1 MSRTAAGRHC
11 ILEDG
16 VSKAQECTFLD
27 VLPHLLYTT
36 QMRKL
41 HTMARCPVLM
51 QCLKAVLSL
60 DGTLSNK
67 ETERRTQFLLFC
79 GLGMSTCIVGISLS
93 WDMHVSHPA
102 YMAGT
107 LLAIGGL
114 AIGVLEVLCKVPLT
128 TPIVV
133 GPLFSL
139 TTGILLWDLDAR
151 TVSYTQWPLLV
162 LVIDMLLVMRVP
174 TMYSLGLVGVIVM
187 WLWLMAVEQSFRFG
201 LFDLPGLP
209 KQGGEHGRLDY
220 VQREFGCEKL
230 PCPMPFLSPAVFAA
244 VAVFVLD
251 FIVTR
256 GFAREVLTE
265 QASME
270 RTINAVQDIAS
281 LLARYDVE
289 KVAELLEEHEHE
301 LPVGMTVALR
311 ALEKN
316 LRSYKAYL
324 PKTCLLGDEAAGGE
338 DEISEYESETQPLS
352 SCSTVSSPIH
362 ESVVRHIA
370 LGLTSVKAT
379 LLTVN
384 IKDTLRLV
392 EQDSAHFSSFF
403 TTLLLKTLKATESH
417 RGMVDVFVGD
427 RVHCSF
433 NTSRQCANHATSALH
448 TATMLLQDSKP
459 SQVNIGVASGK
470 VLRGD
475 MGCAV
480 MRRFSMVGTLVRD
493 VHGMERAGR
502 ILGCDVLCNR
512 MCFSDAECEHE
523 MRLIPCKV
531 EVSATSDTPEVVAE
545 LLLDNEQS
553 DHATEEWM
561 YQIGKNSEWENY
573 NITVRKY
580 LKGDVSAAAVEEA
593 AQGCPCERSPLNVHP
608 STVKGG
614 LLSVALARPLRDKT
628 TKDDT
633 GSMGDMCADNV
644 SESSL

>member
-1 MSRTAAGRHC
+1 MG
-11 ILEDG
+11 
-16 VSKAQECTFLD
+16 
-27 VLPHLLYTT
+27 
-36 QMRKL
+36 
-41 HTMARCPVLM
+41 M
-51 QCLKAVLSL
+51 QCLNGVLSL
-60 DGTLSNK
+60 DGTLSRKKK
-67 ETERRTQFLLFC
+67 ELRTQFFIFSC
-79 GLGMSTCIVGISLS
+79 AGLSATIVSPVATFGKQFGAPINIASALVLMLGFS
-93 WDMHVSHPA
+93 I
-102 YMAGT
+102 
-107 LLAIGGL
+107 AIC
-114 AIGVLEVLCKVPLT
+114 AVLCRVPLT
-128 TPIVV
+128 TRVVV
-133 GPLFSL
+133 GTLYVITS
-139 TTGILLWDLDAR
+139 GILMWDLSVR
-151 TVSYTQWPLLV
+151 TLSKESWPLLV
-162 LVIDMLLVMRVP
+162 IIIDVLLVMQVP
-174 TMYSLGLVGVIVM
+174 KVYSQGLVGFIIM
-187 WLWLMAVEQSFRFG
+187 WLLLLGVEESFRFG
-201 LFDLPGLP
+201 PFELPGMP
-209 KQGGEHGRLDY
+209 EQEGEFGRLYSLKEKFD
-220 VQREFGCEKL
+220 CETP
-230 PCPMPFLSPAVFAA
+230 PCPVEFPSPPLLTAV
-244 VAVFVLD
+244 VVFVID

-256 GFAREVLTE
+256 GFAHEVLKE

-270 RTINAVQDIAS
+270 RTINAVQEIAS
-281 LLARYDVE
+281 LLAGYDVE

-324 PKTCLLGDEAAGGE
+324 PLTCLLVSEDSEVECTEYVSLDDDCAEQTASCESSSTNGSLPAAN
-338 DEISEYESETQPLS
+338 T
-352 SCSTVSSPIH
+352 
-362 ESVVRHIA
+362 RHVA

-403 TTLLLKTLKATESH
+403 TTLLLKTLQATESY

-448 TATMLLQDSKP
+448 TARMLLRGLKL
-459 SQVNIGVASGK
+459 SQVNIGVATGK

-475 MGCAV
+475 MGCEV

-512 MCFSDAECEHE
+512 VCFSDAECEHE

-545 LLLDNEQS
+545 LLPGNEEAE
-553 DHATEEWM
+553 HETEEWM

-573 NITVRKY
+573 NTTVRKY

-593 AQGCPCERSPLNVHP
+593 GQGCPCERSPLNVHP

-614 LLSVALARPLRDKT
+614 LLSVALACTTAVGRDDGVEGFGVGK
-628 TKDDT
+628 
-633 GSMGDMCADNV
+633 GI
-644 SESSL
+644 

>member
-1 MSRTAAGRHC
+1 MG
-11 ILEDG
+11 
-16 VSKAQECTFLD
+16 
-27 VLPHLLYTT
+27 
-36 QMRKL
+36 
-41 HTMARCPVLM
+41 M
-51 QCLKAVLSL
+51 QCLNGVLSL
-60 DGTLSNK
+60 DGTLSRK
-67 ETERRTQFLLFC
+67 RRAMRTQYFSASCAACLGNIFFLVFTLEQQLRKPMSF
-79 GLGMSTCIVGISLS
+79 GGSLMLMLGFSI
-93 WDMHVSHPA
+93 
-102 YMAGT
+102 
-107 LLAIGGL
+107 AIC
-114 AIGVLEVLCKVPLT
+114 AVLCRVPLT
-128 TPIVV
+128 TRVVV
-133 GPLFSL
+133 GTLYMMTF
-139 TTGILLWDLDAR
+139 GILMWDLSGRAL
-151 TVSYTQWPLLV
+151 SSEQWPLLV
-162 LVIDMLLVMRVP
+162 LVIDMLLVMQVP
-174 TMYSLGLVGVIVM
+174 TRYSLGLVGFIIM
-187 WLWLMAVEQSFRFG
+187 WLLLLGVEESFRFG
-201 LFDLPGLP
+201 LFELPGMP
-209 KQGGEHGRLDY
+209 EKEGEFGRLY
-220 VQREFGCEKL
+220 YLKEKFDCDTP
-230 PCPMPFLSPAVFAA
+230 PCPVPFPSSRLFTAISVFSI
-244 VAVFVLD
+244 D

-256 GFAREVLTE
+256 GFARQVLKE

-270 RTINAVQDIAS
+270 RTINAVQEIAS

-301 LPVGMTVALR
+301 LPEGMTVALR

-324 PKTCLLGDEAAGGE
+324 PQTCLLVDEDSEVECAEYASTERTEQDCAEQTASSESGSTNGSLPAA
-338 DEISEYESETQPLS
+338 SA
-352 SCSTVSSPIH
+352 
-362 ESVVRHIA
+362 RHVA
-370 LGLTSVKAT
+370 LVLTSVKAT

-403 TTLLLKTLKATESH
+403 TTLLLKTLQATESY

-448 TATMLLQDSKP
+448 TATMLLRGLKL
-459 SQVNIGVASGK
+459 SQVNIGVATGK

-475 MGCAV
+475 MGCEV

-512 MCFSDAECEHE
+512 VCFSDAECEHE

-545 LLLDNEQS
+545 LLPGNEEAEL
-553 DHATEEWM
+553 ATEEWM

-573 NITVRKY
+573 NTTVRKY

-593 AQGCPCERSPLNVHP
+593 GQGCPCERSPLNVHP

-614 LLSVALARPLRDKT
+614 LLSVALAQRLEGARDMRLEKLT
-628 TKDDT
+628 EL
-633 GSMGDMCADNV
+633 DNG
-644 SESSL
+644 L

>member
-1 MSRTAAGRHC
+1 
-11 ILEDG
+11 
-16 VSKAQECTFLD
+16 
-27 VLPHLLYTT
+27 
-36 QMRKL
+36 MRD
-41 HTMARCPVLM
+41 M
-51 QCLKAVLSL
+51 QCLDGVLSL
-60 DGTLSNK
+60 DGTLNK
-67 ETERRTQFLLFC
+67 KEKERRTHFFTFC
-79 GLGMSTCIVGISLS
+79 SVALGATVTGLSLTF
-93 WDMHVSHPA
+93 DMNAQQPV
-102 YMAGT
+102 YMAAST
-107 LLAIGGL
+107 SSILAFAISVGL
-114 AIGVLEVLCKVPLT
+114 VLCRVPLT

-133 GPLFSL
+133 GTMYSV
-139 TTGILLWDLDAR
+139 TASILMWDLNAR
-151 TVSYTQWPLLV
+151 TLSSEQWPMLV
-162 LVIDMLLVMRVP
+162 LVIDMLLVMQVP
-174 TMYSLGLVGVIVM
+174 TGYSLGLVCFISM
-187 WLWLMAVEQSFRFG
+187 WLVLMCAEASFRFG

-209 KQGGEHGRLDY
+209 KQEGEYGRVDY
-220 VQREFGCEKL
+220 ANRQFACEKL
-230 PCPMPFLSPAVFAA
+230 PCPMSFLSPALFVPLS
-244 VAVFVLD
+244 VFVLD

-256 GFAREVLTE
+256 GFARDVLKE
-265 QASME
+265 QAAME
-270 RTINAVQDIAS
+270 RTINAVQEIAS
-281 LLARYDVE
+281 LLAGYDVE

-301 LPVGMTVALR
+301 LPQGMTVALR

-324 PKTCLLGDEAAGGE
+324 PLTCLLNDEE
-338 DEISEYESETQPLS
+338 PVFVDDDNEMNCTEVSDCDESTVRTLS
-352 SCSTVSSPIH
+352 SCTSGSLPTI
-362 ESVVRHIA
+362 VRHVA
-370 LGLTSVKAT
+370 LGITSVKAT

-403 TTLLLKTLKATESH
+403 TTLLLKTLKATESY

-448 TATMLLQDSKP
+448 TATMLLQDSKL
-459 SQVNIGVASGK
+459 SQVNIGVATGK

-475 MGCAV
+475 MGCEV

-545 LLLDNEQS
+545 LLSGNEEAK
-553 DHATEEWM
+553 HKTEEWM
-561 YQIGKNSEWENY
+561 YQIGKNSKWENY
-573 NITVRKY
+573 NTTVREY

-593 AQGCPCERSPLNVHP
+593 EQGCPCERRPLNVHP

-614 LLSVALARPLRDKT
+614 FLSVALAQPLR
-628 TKDDT
+628 
-633 GSMGDMCADNV
+633 
-644 SESSL
+644 

>member
-1 MSRTAAGRHC
+1 MLMALR
-11 ILEDG
+11 E
-16 VSKAQECTFLD
+16 KA
-27 VLPHLLYTT
+27 
-36 QMRKL
+36 MR
-41 HTMARCPVLM
+41 
-51 QCLKAVLSL
+51 CLTPVLSL
-60 DGTLSNK
+60 DGTLGK
-67 ETERRTQFLLFC
+67 KATELRTQYFAFTSVGLCAGIATFMTTMGREGNQPIAQIASLTIILGLFI
-79 GLGMSTCIVGISLS
+79 GLC
-93 WDMHVSHPA
+93 A
-102 YMAGT
+102 
-107 LLAIGGL
+107 
-114 AIGVLEVLCKVPLT
+114 VLCRVPLT
-128 TPIVV
+128 TGFVV
-133 GPLFSL
+133 STLYMMASGVLMGDLNSR
-139 TTGILLWDLDAR
+139 TLLLA
-151 TVSYTQWPLLV
+151 QWPLLV
-162 LVIDMLLVMRVP
+162 LIIDMLLVMQVP
-174 TMYSLGLVGVIVM
+174 TRYTLGLVCFIV
-187 WLWLMAVEQSFRFG
+187 LWLSLLGLEETFRFG
-201 LFDLPGLP
+201 LFELPGLAP
-209 KQGGEHGRLDY
+209 QEGKYGRLY
-220 VQREFGCEKL
+220 LSRERTDCSAL
-230 PCPMPFLSPAVFAA
+230 PCPVPFPSPTMLGAA
-244 VAVFVLD
+244 SVFVID

-256 GFAREVLTE
+256 GFARQVLKE

-270 RTINAVQDIAS
+270 QTIDAVQEIAS
-281 LLARYDVE
+281 LLAGYDVE

-301 LPVGMTVALR
+301 LPQGMTVALR

-324 PKTCLLGDEAAGGE
+324 PLTCLLVDEDSEVECSE
-338 DEISEYESETQPLS
+338 DGSVEQDRSEQTV
-352 SCSTVSSPIH
+352 VSSRGSGGSTCSLNARNFSLVLSH
-362 ESVVRHIA
+362 A
-370 LGLTSVKAT
+370 KAT

-384 IKDTLRLV
+384 IKDTVRLV

-403 TTLLLKTLKATESH
+403 TTLLLKTLKATETR

-433 NTSRQCANHATSALH
+433 NTSRQCGNHATSALH
-448 TATMLLQDSKP
+448 TATMLLRGLKL
-459 SQVNIGVASGK
+459 SQVNIGVATGK

-475 MGCAV
+475 MGCEV

-545 LLLDNEQS
+545 LLLNTPVS
-553 DHATEEWM
+553 DLPVKEWM
-561 YQIGKNSEWENY
+561 YQIGKSAWENY
-573 NITVRKY
+573 NMTVRKY

-628 TKDDT
+628 TKDNT
-633 GSMGDMCADNV
+633 GSMGDMCTDNV

>member
-1 MSRTAAGRHC
+1 MG
-11 ILEDG
+11 
-16 VSKAQECTFLD
+16 
-27 VLPHLLYTT
+27 
-36 QMRKL
+36 
-41 HTMARCPVLM
+41 M
-51 QCLKAVLSL
+51 QWLNGMLSL
-60 DGTLSNK
+60 DGTLSRK
-67 ETERRTQFLLFC
+67 KRAMRTEYFIFGCVCWLVTASFLVLTLEKLRRQPILL
-79 GLGMSTCIVGISLS
+79 GGTVLALLGFSIVIC
-93 WDMHVSHPA
+93 
-102 YMAGT
+102 T
-107 LLAIGGL
+107 
-114 AIGVLEVLCKVPLT
+114 VLCRVPLT
-128 TPIVV
+128 TRMVV
-133 GPLFSL
+133 GTLY
-139 TTGILLWDLDAR
+139 ILACGALMWDLSGR
-151 TVSYTQWPLLV
+151 TVYMEQWPLLV
-162 LVIDMLLVMRVP
+162 LIIDMLLVMQVP
-174 TMYSLGLVGVIVM
+174 TRYSLGLVCFIIM
-187 WLWLMAVEQSFRFG
+187 WLLLLGAEESFRFG

-209 KQGGEHGRLDY
+209 KQEGEYGRRYFLD
-220 VQREFGCEKL
+220 EKSNCETL
-230 PCPMPFLSPAVFAA
+230 PCPVRFPSRLFTAISVFSI
-244 VAVFVLD
+244 D

-256 GFAREVLTE
+256 GFARQVLKE
-265 QASME
+265 QEAME
-270 RTINAVQDIAS
+270 RTINAVQEIAS

-301 LPVGMTVALR
+301 LPQGMTVALR

-324 PKTCLLGDEAAGGE
+324 PLTCLLVDENNELAYTE
-338 DEISEYESETQPLS
+338 HLSFEQDCSELTESSICTNGSLPA
-352 SCSTVSSPIH
+352 VS
-362 ESVVRHIA
+362 VRHVT

-403 TTLLLKTLKATESH
+403 TTLLLKTLQATESY

-448 TATMLLQDSKP
+448 TATMLLQDSTL

-545 LLLDNEQS
+545 LLLDNEQAY
-553 DHATEEWM
+553 HATEEWM
-561 YQIGKNSEWENY
+561 YQIGKNKKWENY
-573 NITVRKY
+573 NIAVRQY

-614 LLSVALARPLRDKT
+614 LLSVALARPLEG
-628 TKDDT
+628 T
-633 GSMGDMCADNV
+633 GDVKMEILTELDNRA
-644 SESSL
+644 

>member
-1 MSRTAAGRHC
+1 M
-11 ILEDG
+11 
-16 VSKAQECTFLD
+16 K
-27 VLPHLLYTT
+27 
-36 QMRKL
+36 
-41 HTMARCPVLM
+41 
-51 QCLKAVLSL
+51 CLNGVLSL
-60 DGTLSNK
+60 DGTLSTK
-67 ETERRTQFLLFC
+67 MRELRTNFFIFAC
-79 GLGMSTCIVGISLS
+79 VGLVVSVGTWFATFPAQMSQPLS
-93 WDMHVSHPA
+93 WIGSVVIQLALS
-102 YMAGT
+102 AGMC
-107 LLAIGGL
+107 A
-114 AIGVLEVLCKVPLT
+114 VLCRVPLT
-128 TPIVV
+128 TGLVV
-133 GPLFSL
+133 VTLYVATSGVLM
-139 TTGILLWDLDAR
+139 LDFNGR
-151 TVSYTQWPLLV
+151 VISMSFWPSLV
-162 LVIDMLLVMRVP
+162 LVIDMLLVMQVP
-174 TMYSLGLVGVIVM
+174 TRYSLGLVCVIVM
-187 WLWLMAVEQSFRFG
+187 WLFLLGVEESFRFG
-201 LFDLPGLP
+201 LFDIPGLAP
-209 KQGGEHGRLDY
+209 QEGKYGRLY
-220 VQREFGCEKL
+220 YLEKSICEKP
-230 PCPMPFLSPAVFAA
+230 PCRKPFPSAVMLSSVG
-244 VAVFVLD
+244 VFVID
-251 FIVTR
+251 FLVTR
-256 GFAREVLTE
+256 GFAHEVLKE

-270 RTINAVQDIAS
+270 RTINTVQEIAS

-324 PKTCLLGDEAAGGE
+324 PQTCLLGDEAVYE
-338 DEISEYESETQPLS
+338 DNEEECSVTINSDPSKLSHCSSGSLPAPLK
-352 SCSTVSSPIH
+352 CARYITFV
-362 ESVVRHIA
+362 
-370 LGLTSVKAT
+370 LTSVKAT

-403 TTLLLKTLKATESH
+403 TTLLLKTLKATESY

-433 NTSRQCANHATSALH
+433 NTLRQCVNHATSALH
-448 TATMLLQDSKP
+448 TATMLLQDSKL
-459 SQVNIGVASGK
+459 SQVNIGVATGK

-475 MGCAV
+475 MGCEV

-512 MCFSDAECEHE
+512 LCFSDAECEHE

-545 LLLDNEQS
+545 LLPDLAAS
-553 DHATEEWM
+553 GHPVEEWM

-614 LLSVALARPLRDKT
+614 LLSVALATPLRE
-628 TKDDT
+628 DT
-633 GSMGDMCADNV
+633 ALAQFE
-644 SESSL
+644 ESFQDGRKQ

>member
-1 MSRTAAGRHC
+1 
-11 ILEDG
+11 
-16 VSKAQECTFLD
+16 
-27 VLPHLLYTT
+27 
-36 QMRKL
+36 
-41 HTMARCPVLM
+41 M
-51 QCLKAVLSL
+51 QCLNGALSL
-60 DGTLSNK
+60 DGTLSRKKK
-67 ETERRTQFLLFC
+67 ELRTQFFIFACVGWWTNLL
-79 GLGMSTCIVGISLS
+79 GLVFSLS
-93 WDMHVSHPA
+93 FQVSTPIIL
-102 YMAGT
+102 AGT
-107 LLAIGGL
+107 LVMMIALSIAIC
-114 AIGVLEVLCKVPLT
+114 AVLCRVPLT
-128 TPIVV
+128 TRVVV
-133 GPLFSL
+133 GSL
-139 TTGILLWDLDAR
+139 YVMTCGLLMWDLSGRAISMD
-151 TVSYTQWPLLV
+151 SWPLLV
-162 LVIDMLLVMRVP
+162 LVIDMLLVMQVP
-174 TMYSLGLVGVIVM
+174 TWYSQGLVGFVVM
-187 WLWLMAVEQSFRFG
+187 WLVLLGVEESFRFG
-201 LFDLPGLP
+201 LFELPGMP
-209 KQGGEHGRLDY
+209 EQEGEFGRLY
-220 VQREFGCEKL
+220 YLKEKFLCETP
-230 PCPMPFLSPAVFAA
+230 PCPVEFPSPPLLMSVC
-244 VAVFVLD
+244 VFVID

-256 GFAREVLTE
+256 GFAREVLKE

-270 RTINAVQDIAS
+270 RTINAVQEIAS

-301 LPVGMTVALR
+301 LPQGMTVALR

-324 PKTCLLGDEAAGGE
+324 PQTCLLNDEEPVTVDDNNEMSCTEVSDYDESTSTKHTRTMSASCTESGSLPAA
-338 DEISEYESETQPLS
+338 T
-352 SCSTVSSPIH
+352 
-362 ESVVRHIA
+362 VRHVA

-403 TTLLLKTLKATESH
+403 TTLLLKTLQATESY

-448 TATMLLQDSKP
+448 AATMLLQGSEP

-475 MGCAV
+475 MGCEV

-512 MCFSDAECEHE
+512 MCFSDAECEHK

-545 LLLDNEQS
+545 LIPGNEEPEQ
-553 DHATEEWM
+553 AEEWM

-573 NITVRKY
+573 NTTVRKY
-580 LKGDVSAAAVEEA
+580 LKGDASAAAVEEA
-593 AQGCPCERSPLNVHP
+593 AQGCERSPLNVHP

-614 LLSVALARPLRDKT
+614 LLSVALACT
-628 TKDDT
+628 TAVEGT
-633 GSMGDMCADNV
+633 T
-644 SESSL
+644 E

>member
-1 MSRTAAGRHC
+1 
-11 ILEDG
+11 
-16 VSKAQECTFLD
+16 
-27 VLPHLLYTT
+27 
-36 QMRKL
+36 
-41 HTMARCPVLM
+41 M
-51 QCLKAVLSL
+51 QCFDTHCLKAVLSL
-60 DGTLSNK
+60 DGTLGK
-67 ETERRTQFLLFC
+67 KGTELRTHFFVFSTIVVCFC
-79 GLGMSTCIVGISLS
+79 LAGISFS
-93 WDMHVSHPA
+93 WERHVHQPA
-102 YMAGT
+102 YLAGT
-107 LLAIGGL
+107 LTAIL
-114 AIGVLEVLCKVPLT
+114 SGVLGMCAVLCRVPLT
-128 TPIVV
+128 SFVVV
-133 GPLFSL
+133 GSLYML
-139 TTGILLWDLDAR
+139 TTAILMWDLTAR
-151 TVSYTQWPLLV
+151 TISSSQWPQLV
-162 LVIDMLLVMRVP
+162 VVIDVLLVMQVP
-174 TMYSLGLVGVIVM
+174 TRYSLGLVCLVIM
-187 WLWLMAVEQSFRFG
+187 WLVLMSAEEGFRFG
-201 LFDLPGLP
+201 LFDIPGLP
-209 KQGGEHGRLDY
+209 KQEGKYGRLY
-220 VQREFGCEKL
+220 YAERAYACEKL
-230 PCPMPFLSPAVFAA
+230 PCPMHFLSPTVFAA
-244 VAVFVLD
+244 LSVFVID

-270 RTINAVQDIAS
+270 RTINAVQEIAS
-281 LLARYDVE
+281 LLAGYDVE

-324 PKTCLLGDEAAGGE
+324 PQTCLLGDETAGGE
-338 DEISEYESETQPLS
+338 DESSEHTNLSEAQTSFS

-370 LGLTSVKAT
+370 LGLTSVKGT

-403 TTLLLKTLKATESH
+403 TALLLKTLKATEQY

-448 TATMLLQDSKP
+448 TATMLLQDSEL
-459 SQVNIGVASGK
+459 SQVNIGVATGK

-475 MGCAV
+475 MGCEV

-512 MCFSDAECEHE
+512 LCFSEAECEHE

-545 LLLDNEQS
+545 LLLDNEQA

-561 YQIGKNSEWENY
+561 YQIGKNSDWENY
-573 NITVRKY
+573 NTTVQKY

-593 AQGCPCERSPLNVHP
+593 AQGCPCEQSPLNVHP

-614 LLSVALARPLRDKT
+614 LLSVDLALP
-628 TKDDT
+628 
-633 GSMGDMCADNV
+633 
-644 SESSL
+644 

>member
-1 MSRTAAGRHC
+1 
-11 ILEDG
+11 
-16 VSKAQECTFLD
+16 
-27 VLPHLLYTT
+27 
-36 QMRKL
+36 MRKPRNYSLSFVSELIRFISSFFHDQIITL
-41 HTMARCPVLM
+41 HKMRGM
-51 QCLKAVLSL
+51 QCLDGVLSL
-60 DGTLSNK
+60 DGTLSKK
-67 ETERRTQFLLFC
+67 EKELRTHFFTFC
-79 GLGMSTCIVGISLS
+79 SVALGSCVNGFSLS
-93 WDMHVSHPA
+93 FDMHAHQPV

-107 LLAIGGL
+107 TSAILAF
-114 AIGVLEVLCKVPLT
+114 AIGVGLVLCRVPLT

-133 GPLFSL
+133 GTMYSV
-139 TTGILLWDLDAR
+139 TASILMWDLNAR
-151 TVSYTQWPLLV
+151 TISFEQWPMLV
-162 LVIDMLLVMRVP
+162 LVIDMLLVMQVP
-174 TMYSLGLVGVIVM
+174 TRYTLGLVCFIVM
-187 WLWLMAVEQSFRFG
+187 WLVLMSVEASFRFG

-209 KQGGEHGRLDY
+209 KQEGEYGRLDY
-220 VQREFGCEKL
+220 ANREFACEKL
-230 PCPMPFLSPAVFAA
+230 PCPMPFLSPTLFAPLS
-244 VAVFVLD
+244 VFVLD

-256 GFAREVLTE
+256 GFARQVLKE

-270 RTINAVQDIAS
+270 RTINAVQEIAS

-324 PKTCLLGDEAAGGE
+324 PQTCLLGDETEGE
-338 DEISEYESETQPLS
+338 DESSEHTSETQALS
-352 SCSTVSSPIH
+352 SCSGTSSSIH
-362 ESVVRHIA
+362 EAVVRHIA

-403 TTLLLKTLKATESH
+403 TTLLLKTLKATESY

-433 NTSRQCANHATSALH
+433 NTSRQCVNHATSALH
-448 TATMLLQDSKP
+448 TATMLFRGLKL
-459 SQVNIGVASGK
+459 SQVNIGVATGK

-475 MGCAV
+475 MGCEV

-512 MCFSDAECEHE
+512 LCFSDAECEHE
-523 MRLIPCKV
+523 LRLIPCKV

-545 LLLDNEQS
+545 LLLDNEQA

-561 YQIGKNSEWENY
+561 YQIGKNSDWDQY
-573 NITVRKY
+573 NTTVQKY
-580 LKGDVSAAAVEEA
+580 LKGDVPAAAVEEA

-614 LLSVALARPLRDKT
+614 LLSVALT
-628 TKDDT
+628 
-633 GSMGDMCADNV
+633 
-644 SESSL
+644 

>member
-1 MSRTAAGRHC
+1 
-11 ILEDG
+11 
-16 VSKAQECTFLD
+16 
-27 VLPHLLYTT
+27 
-36 QMRKL
+36 
-41 HTMARCPVLM
+41 M

-79 GLGMSTCIVGISLS
+79 GLGLCICIVGIPMS
-93 WDMHVSHPA
+93 WDMHMNHPV
-102 YMAGT
+102 YMVGSVFTVA
-107 LLAIGGL
+107 GL
-114 AIGVLEVLCKVPLT
+114 AIGMLEVLCKVPLT
-128 TPIVV
+128 TPRVV
-133 GPLFSL
+133 GPLFVT
-139 TTGILLWDLDAR
+139 TTGLLLWDLDAR
-151 TVSYTQWPLLV
+151 TVSYTQWPILV
-162 LVIDMLLVMRVP
+162 LMIDMLLVMRVP
-174 TMYSLGLVGVIVM
+174 TIYSLGLVCFIVM
-187 WLWLMAVEQSFRFG
+187 WLVLMAVEESFRFG

-209 KQGGEHGRLDY
+209 KQGGEYGRLDY

-256 GFAREVLTE
+256 GFAREVLKE

-270 RTINAVQDIAS
+270 RTINAVQEIAS

-324 PKTCLLGDEAAGGE
+324 PQTCLLVDGSE
-338 DEISEYESETQPLS
+338 DERSEHTKLSEAQTSFS

-403 TTLLLKTLKATESH
+403 TALLLKTLKATESY

-448 TATMLLQDSKP
+448 TATMLFRGLKL
-459 SQVNIGVASGK
+459 SQVNIGVATGK

-512 MCFSDAECEHE
+512 LCFSEAECEHE

-545 LLLDNEQS
+545 LLPHNEQTN
-553 DHATEEWM
+553 HATEEWM
-561 YQIGKNSEWENY
+561 YQIGKNSEWDQY
-573 NITVRKY
+573 NITVQKY

-614 LLSVALARPLRDKT
+614 LLSVALAPPPRE
-628 TKDDT
+628 DT
-633 GSMGDMCADNV
+633 FTAAF
-644 SESSL
+644 

>member
-1 MSRTAAGRHC
+1 MG
-11 ILEDG
+11 
-16 VSKAQECTFLD
+16 
-27 VLPHLLYTT
+27 
-36 QMRKL
+36 
-41 HTMARCPVLM
+41 M
-51 QCLKAVLSL
+51 QCLNGVLSL
-60 DGTLSNK
+60 DGTLSRKKK
-67 ETERRTQFLLFC
+67 ELRTQFFIAACVAWCATVLAVLANFDSQRSIPII
-79 GLGMSTCIVGISLS
+79 L
-93 WDMHVSHPA
+93 
-102 YMAGT
+102 AGALVL
-107 LLAIGGL
+107 LLALSI
-114 AIGVLEVLCKVPLT
+114 AICAVLCRVPLT
-128 TPIVV
+128 TRVVV
-133 GPLFSL
+133 GTLYMM
-139 TTGILLWDLDAR
+139 TCALLMWDLSGR
-151 TVSYTQWPLLV
+151 TIFIEQWPMLV
-162 LVIDMLLVMRVP
+162 LVIDMLLVMQVP
-174 TMYSLGLVGVIVM
+174 TRYSQGLVCFIV
-187 WLWLMAVEQSFRFG
+187 LWLLLLGVEESFRFG
-201 LFDLPGLP
+201 LFDIPGLAE
-209 KQGGEHGRLDY
+209 QEGDFGRLYYLKEKFD
-220 VQREFGCEKL
+220 CETP
-230 PCPMPFLSPAVFAA
+230 PCPVKFPSPTLLTAISVFSI
-244 VAVFVLD
+244 D

-256 GFAREVLTE
+256 GFARQVLKE

-270 RTINAVQDIAS
+270 RTINRVQEIAS

-301 LPVGMTVALR
+301 LPEGMTVALR

-324 PKTCLLGDEAAGGE
+324 PQTCLFVDEDSEVECAEDVSTEGAEQDCAEQTASSESSSTNGTLPAA
-338 DEISEYESETQPLS
+338 IA
-352 SCSTVSSPIH
+352 
-362 ESVVRHIA
+362 RHVA

-403 TTLLLKTLKATESH
+403 TTLLLKTLQATESY

-448 TATMLLQDSKP
+448 TATMLLRGLKL
-459 SQVNIGVASGK
+459 SQVNIGVATGK

-512 MCFSDAECEHE
+512 VCFSDAECEHE

-545 LLLDNEQS
+545 LILN
-553 DHATEEWM
+553 TEEAEEETGEWM
-561 YQIGKNSEWENY
+561 YQIGKNKKWENY
-573 NITVRKY
+573 NTAVRKY

-593 AQGCPCERSPLNVHP
+593 GQGCPCERSPLNVHP

-614 LLSVALARPLRDKT
+614 LLSVALACTTAVGRDDGVEGFGVGK
-628 TKDDT
+628 
-633 GSMGDMCADNV
+633 GI
-644 SESSL
+644 

>member
-1 MSRTAAGRHC
+1 MG
-11 ILEDG
+11 
-16 VSKAQECTFLD
+16 
-27 VLPHLLYTT
+27 
-36 QMRKL
+36 
-41 HTMARCPVLM
+41 M
-51 QCLKAVLSL
+51 QCLNGVLSL
-60 DGTLSNK
+60 DGTLSTKGK
-67 ETERRTQFLLFC
+67 ELRTQFFIFACAGWLVTAFFMVLSLEEQLTTRAFFGGSLTILL
-79 GLGMSTCIVGISLS
+79 GLSIGIC
-93 WDMHVSHPA
+93 A
-102 YMAGT
+102 
-107 LLAIGGL
+107 
-114 AIGVLEVLCKVPLT
+114 VLCRVPLT
-128 TPIVV
+128 TRTVV
-133 GPLFSL
+133 GTLYVS
-139 TTGILLWDLDAR
+139 TCGLLMWDLSGR
-151 TVSYTQWPLLV
+151 PISNQEWPLLV
-162 LVIDMLLVMRVP
+162 LVIDMLLVMQVP
-174 TMYSLGLVGVIVM
+174 TRYSLGLVGFIIM
-187 WLWLMAVEQSFRFG
+187 WLLLLGVEESFRFG

-209 KQGGEHGRLDY
+209 KQEGKYGRRYYL
-220 VQREFGCEKL
+220 EEKSNCETL
-230 PCPMPFLSPAVFAA
+230 PCSTPFPSSRVYTAISVFSI
-244 VAVFVLD
+244 D

-256 GFAREVLTE
+256 GFARQVLKE

-270 RTINAVQDIAS
+270 RTINAVQEIAS

-324 PKTCLLGDEAAGGE
+324 PQTCLLGGDDNEVECAEDVGVTEQDCSELTASSSFTNVSLPAA
-338 DEISEYESETQPLS
+338 S
-352 SCSTVSSPIH
+352 
-362 ESVVRHIA
+362 VRHVT

-392 EQDSAHFSSFF
+392 EEDSAHFSSFF
-403 TTLLLKTLKATESH
+403 TTLLLKTLKATETH

-448 TATMLLQDSKP
+448 TATMLLQDSTL
-459 SQVNIGVASGK
+459 SQVNIGVAAGK

-531 EVSATSDTPEVVAE
+531 EVSATADTPEVVAE
-545 LLLDNEQS
+545 LLLDNEQAY
-553 DHATEEWM
+553 HATEEWM
-561 YQIGKNSEWENY
+561 YQIGKNKKWENY
-573 NITVRKY
+573 NIAVRQY

-593 AQGCPCERSPLNVHP
+593 GQGCPCERSPLNVHP

-614 LLSVALARPLRDKT
+614 LLSVALGRPLEG
-628 TKDDT
+628 T
-633 GSMGDMCADNV
+633 GDVKMEILTEV
-644 SESSL
+644 E